1 MLWAGCYTQTHYC
14 QWFSQSVSQPSL
26 SGDLPVSCRLP
37 VTVGSVNAMT
47 AYIYWITQLLQ
58 VIPPVHAHVCYIQ
71 NNVFDFWS
79 WIIWF
84 GVKPSIETPCAFINY
99 GHDMQCEFSELTFF
113 SLNAL
118 IHANTWTTD
127 HVSCK
132 WGFTRGKQMC
142 IIKVGTDASANR
154 TTSGLIYIM

>member
-1 MLWAGCYTQTHYC
+1 MGWLLHTDTLL
-14 QWFSQSVSQPSL
+14 SVIQSVRQPAQPVRRSTSQLPSA
-26 SGDLPVSCRLP
+26 GNCRFRQCNDRLHLL
-37 VTVGSVNAMT
+37 NNT
-47 AYIYWITQLLQ
+47 AITGYS
-58 VIPPVHAHVCYIQ
+58 PVHVHVCYIQ